1 MLFAGLGV
9 FVLFLYVGGAVF
21 VVGALIYLIAK
32 RIEDKGK
39 EDFEKREN

>member
-1 MLFAGLGV
+1 MAIAGISLFIL
-9 FVLFLYVGGAVF
+9 FVYIGGTIF

-32 RIEDKGK
+32 RIEDRQK